1 MNQFSADIAGILE
14 IAVIAAG
21 LITFYFANKEK
32 SALLKGAAWLMII
45 GGIAVGLCTTYW
57 WFTYHKRGYFE
68 HPAAMQVNALPA
80 DNITHHYYREDTV
93 LKDANPGDMVHPTPE
108 E

>member
-21 LITFYFANKEK
+21 LITLYFAGKEK
-32 SALLKGAAWLMII
+32 SVLLKSAAWLMIV

-68 HPAAMQVNALPA
+68 HPASMQVNSLPA
-80 DNITHHYYREDTV
+80 DNITHHYYREGTV
-93 LKDANPGDMVHPTPE
+93 LEDANPGDMVHPAPE
-108 E
+108 D

>member
-21 LITFYFANKEK
+21 LITLYFAGKEK
-32 SALLKGAAWLMII
+32 SALLKTAAWLMIL

-57 WFTYHKRGYFE
+57 WFKYYSQGDFE
-68 HPAAMQVNALPA
+68 HPAIIMQ
-80 DNITHHYYREDTV
+80 IDT
-93 LKDANPGDMVHPTPE
+93 AGR
-108 E
+108 